1 MPVTV
6 YFFTYTWINQW
17 FWTNRLSDWFSV
29 SLIKTVTPLVPEW
42 NAVFERISWVNDSK
56 IHLQRKS
63 LVTTFWHNYCI
74 TCRKSH
80 WKIPPL
86 THSLSGT
93 CKHRQVEWYEKK
105 WVSVGLTFIMLS
117 VFSSNIYTI
126 LVTRKMPFANSLHP
140 TMFISNIS
148 QGDVSV
154 NDRYHAWLLNLRLTL
169 SLIKR
174 LKLVHACFVCD
185 EICKR
190 KFLYA
195 GQISSH
201 AVKENIN
208 IFYTKACGN
217 SSSKWS

>member
-1 MPVTV
+1 MLFLKESVEWMTQK
-6 YFFTYTWINQW
+6 FTYKESH
-17 FWTNRLSDWFSV
+17 LSPPSG
-29 SLIKTVTPLVPEW
+29 
-42 NAVFERISWVNDSK
+42 
-56 IHLQRKS
+56 
-63 LVTTFWHNYCI
+63 I

-80 WKIPPL
+80 WRIPPL

-93 CKHRQVEWYEKK
+93 CKHRQVEWYELKK
-105 WVSVGLTFIMLS
+105 KKLFYNVIS
-117 VFSSNIYTI
+117 VFSSSIYTI
-126 LVTRKMPFANSLHP
+126 LVTKKMPFANSLHP

-195 GQISSH
+195 GQISSLLH
-201 AVKENIN
+201 
-208 IFYTKACGN
+208 YTCRERKHQYFLHQGMRQLFI
-217 SSSKWS
+217 